1 MLALP
6 SLRPARLR
14 LAGDERGAVLTEFG
28 LLAPV
33 MLLMLVGAFD
43 VGHSLYLKTIIEGA
57 VQKAARDSGLESGS
71 LTASQTTI
79 DTKVRDQLRPLIGN
93 APAINITRTY
103 FRNFADADAGA
114 AEPFT
119 DSDADSICDRGESYE
134 DKNNSG
140 TWDSTGGATGQGQAQ
155 DAVIYKVSITYP
167 RMFPLNKFIGI
178 PANAVVSAETVM
190 NNQPY
195 SAQAAVTNRNCPMAD
210 LS

>member
-1 MLALP
+1 MTAHP
-6 SLRPARLR
+6 FLRPPRLR
-14 LAGDERGAVLTEFG
+14 LAKDELGAVLTEFG

-33 MLLMLVGAFD
+33 MLLLLMGAFD
-43 VGHSLYLKTIIEGA
+43 VGHSLYLKTVIEGA
-57 VQKAARDSGLESGS
+57 VQKAARDSGLEDGTLS
-71 LTASQTTI
+71 ARQTVI
-79 DTKVRDQLRPLIGN
+79 DTRVRDQLRALVGTS
-93 APAINITRTY
+93 PAINITRTY
-103 FRNFADADAGA
+103 FRDFTDADAGT

-119 DSDADSICDRGESYE
+119 DSDADSICDLGESYE

-155 DAVIYKVSITYP
+155 DAVIYTVSITYP
-167 RMFPLNKFIGI
+167 RMFPLNEFIGI

-195 SAQAAVTNRNCPMAD
+195 GSQAAVTTRNCPMAN

>member
-1 MLALP
+1 MLVQTSIRLQ
-6 SLRPARLR
+6 RLR
-14 LAGDERGAVLTEFG
+14 LAADQRGAVLTEFG

-71 LTASQTTI
+71 VTANQTAI

-103 FRNFADADAGA
+103 FRNFADASAGT

-119 DSDADSICDRGESYE
+119 DSDADSICDKGEPYE

-167 RMFPLNKFIGI
+167 RMFPLNRFIGI
-178 PANAVVSAETVM
+178 PANSVVSAETVM

-210 LS
+210 VS